1 MSSTVSKNLY
11 IFAFFKNIFALND
24 SKVTIFYI
32 TFCRLTVV
40 IVRVLVALKERK
52 SEREVVLARANISG
66 VRRIVG
72 AVHVL
77 NLARIR

>member
-1 MSSTVSKNLY
+1 MSSTVSKNLH
-11 IFAFFKNIFALND
+11 IFSFLKNIFALND
-24 SKVTIFYI
+24 SKVIIFYI

-52 SEREVVLARANISG
+52 TEREVVLARAKISSA
-66 VRRIVG
+66 RQIVG
-72 AVHVL
+72 VVHVL

>member
-1 MSSTVSKNLY
+1 MSSTVSKNLH
-11 IFAFFKNIFALND
+11 IFSFFKNIFALND
-24 SKVTIFYI
+24 SKVIIFYI
-32 TFCRLTVV
+32 AFCRLTVV

-52 SEREVVLARANISG
+52 TEREVVLARAKISSA
-66 VRRIVG
+66 RRIVG